1 MEELFHEKGYETKK
15 AVADCGNGFVSCHD
29 QRMFTKKERVGD
41 DVKVKYE
48 GYSGHGIAD
57 LDSKKLNSNMVD
69 VFAKKLKLDDYMTE
83 KLKSNELNAEAL
95 ESEATSDE
103 RDKLVKVERW
113 VKDTRV
119 RVNKAQNLKN
129 GDKYVVTIKTGD
141 KENPIKSESKTY
153 TVKGLKKTKK
163 VTAKDIAKDL
173 NVQAYGYNGKG
184 MIAITSKKYKGE
196 VMFHIKKNGSLSNGD
211 KVTIKLPSEFTDYE
225 KFDFRGKKEFTYTV
239 QGLKELAATK
249 DLDEIKKVTD
259 SMVNDEYPY
268 GEIEK
273 YVNTFINMYF
283 VPTSAYSDYSDEK
296 DTSVELNDK
305 SGLEASRKDKITI
318 AVLYTVKDD
327 YDEDDEAD
335 DSNTRVVEVTVGNVS
350 IEGDHT
356 NIDSIDTEDDGK
368 VSMQDSSLEVLQ
380 HNLAANGIKVK

>member
-1 MEELFHEKGYETKK
+1 MKNFRKFIVIVLMALVTVSLVACSQKK
-15 AVADCGNGFVSCHD
+15 SAL
-29 QRMFTKKERVGD
+29 E
-41 DVKVKYE
+41 DVKVTFK
-48 GYSGHGIAD
+48 GYDGHGYMEG
-57 LDSKKLNSNMVD
+57 DSKKITSNMID
-69 VFAKKLKLDDYMTE
+69 IMAKKAKLDDYLTE
-83 KLKSNELNAEAL
+83 KLKDVVETDAADYDL
-95 ESEATSDE
+95 EKDATSDE
-103 RDKLVKVERW
+103 RDSLVKVERW
-113 VKDTRV
+113 MKEIKIRSS
-119 RVNKAQNLKN
+119 KKENLKN
-129 GDKYVVTIKTGD
+129 GDKDNPV
-141 KENPIKSESKTY
+141 KEETKTY

-184 MIAITSKKYKGE
+184 LIAITSKKYKGE

-268 GEIEK
+268 GEFEK

-356 NIDSIDTEDDGK
+356 NIDSIDTEDDGT
-368 VSMQDSSLEVLQ
+368 VSTKDSSLEVLQ

>member
-1 MEELFHEKGYETKK
+1 MKLRKLLLIAVMALSVVMISACSQKK
-15 AVADCGNGFVSCHD
+15 SVL
-29 QRMFTKKERVGD
+29 D

-69 VFAKKLKLDDYMTE
+69 VFAKKLKLDDYLTE

-184 MIAITSKKYKGE
+184 LIAITSKKYKGE

-296 DTSVELNDK
+296 DMSVELNDK

>member
-1 MEELFHEKGYETKK
+1 MKLRKMLLIAVMSLSVVMISACSQKK
-15 AVADCGNGFVSCHD
+15 SVL
-29 QRMFTKKERVGD
+29 D

-57 LDSKKLNSNMVD
+57 LDNKKLNSNMVD
-69 VFAKKLKLDDYMTE
+69 VFAKKLKLDDYLTE

-141 KENPIKSESKTY
+141 KEKPSKSESKTY

-184 MIAITSKKYKGE
+184 LIAITSKKYKGE

-249 DLDEIKKVTD
+249 DLDEIKKVTY

-368 VSMQDSSLEVLQ
+368 VSTQDSSLEVLQ

>member
-1 MEELFHEKGYETKK
+1 MKNFRKFIVIVLMALVTVSLVACSQKK
-15 AVADCGNGFVSCHD
+15 SAL
-29 QRMFTKKERVGD
+29 E
-41 DVKVKYE
+41 DVKVTFK
-48 GYSGHGIAD
+48 GYDGHGYMEG
-57 LDSKKLNSNMVD
+57 DSKKITSNMID
-69 VFAKKLKLDDYMTE
+69 IMAKKAKLDDYLTE
-83 KLKSNELNAEAL
+83 KLKDVVETDAADYDL
-95 ESEATSDE
+95 EKDATSDE
-103 RDKLVKVERW
+103 RDSLVKVERW
-113 VKDTRV
+113 MKEIKIRSS
-119 RVNKAQNLKN
+119 KKENLKN
-129 GDKYVVTIKTGD
+129 GDKVRITIKTGD
-141 KENPIKSESKTY
+141 KDNPVKEETKTY

-163 VTAKDIAKDL
+163 VSAKDIAKNLD
-173 NVQAYGYNGKG
+173 VQAYGYNGKG
-184 MIAITSKKYKGE
+184 LIAITSKKYKGS
-196 VMFHIKKNGSLSNGD
+196 VSFHIKNNGSLKNGD
-211 KVTIKLPSEFTDYE
+211 KVTIKLPSEFTSDE
-225 KFDFRGKKEFTYTV
+225 KIDFQGKKEFTYTV

-268 GEIEK
+268 GEFEK

-356 NIDSIDTEDDGK
+356 NIDSIDTEDDGT
-368 VSMQDSSLEVLQ
+368 VSTKDSSLEVLQ

>member
-1 MEELFHEKGYETKK
+1 MKNFRKFIVIVLMALVTVSLVACSQKK
-15 AVADCGNGFVSCHD
+15 SAL
-29 QRMFTKKERVGD
+29 E
-41 DVKVKYE
+41 DVKVTFK
-48 GYSGHGIAD
+48 GYDGHGYMEG
-57 LDSKKLNSNMVD
+57 DSKKITSNMID
-69 VFAKKLKLDDYMTE
+69 IMAKKAELDDYLTE
-83 KLKSNELNAEAL
+83 KLKDVVETDAADYDL
-95 ESEATSDE
+95 EKDATSDE
-103 RDKLVKVERW
+103 RDSLVKVERW
-113 VKDTRV
+113 MKEIKIRSS
-119 RVNKAQNLKN
+119 KKENLKN
-129 GDKYVVTIKTGD
+129 GDKVRITIKTGD
-141 KENPIKSESKTY
+141 KDNPVKEETKTY

-163 VTAKDIAKDL
+163 VSAKDIAKNLD
-173 NVQAYGYNGKG
+173 VQAYGYNGKG
-184 MIAITSKKYKGE
+184 LIAITSKKYKGS
-196 VMFHIKKNGSLSNGD
+196 VSFHIKNNGSLKNGD
-211 KVTIKLPSEFTDYE
+211 KVTIKLPSEFTSDE
-225 KFDFRGKKEFTYTV
+225 KIDFQGKKEFTYTV

-268 GEIEK
+268 GEFEK

-335 DSNTRVVEVTVGNVS
+335 DSNTKVVEVTVGNVS

-356 NIDSIDTEDDGK
+356 NIDSIDTEDDGT
-368 VSMQDSSLEVLQ
+368 VSTQDSSLEVLQ

>member
-1 MEELFHEKGYETKK
+1 MRNGMKLRKMLLIAVMSLSVVMISACSQKK
-15 AVADCGNGFVSCHD
+15 SVL
-29 QRMFTKKERVGD
+29 D

-48 GYSGHGIAD
+48 GYSGHGVAY
-57 LDSKKLNSNMVD
+57 LDNKKLNSNMVD
-69 VFAKKLKLDDYMTE
+69 VFAKKLKLDDYLTE

-173 NVQAYGYNGKG
+173 NVQSYGYNGKG
-184 MIAITSKKYKGE
+184 LIAITSKKYKSE
-196 VMFHIKKNGSLSNGD
+196 VMFHIKNNGSLSNGD

-239 QGLKELAATK
+239 QGLKELSATK

-268 GEIEK
+268 GEYEK

-368 VSMQDSSLEVLQ
+368 VSTQDSSLEVLQ

>member
-1 MEELFHEKGYETKK
+1 MRKSMKLRNMLLIAVMTLSVVMVSACSQKK
-15 AVADCGNGFVSCHD
+15 SIL
-29 QRMFTKKERVGD
+29 D

-57 LDSKKLNSNMVD
+57 LDNEKLNSNMVD
-69 VFAKKLKLDDYMTE
+69 VFAKKLKLDDYLTE

-141 KENPIKSESKTY
+141 KENPIKNESKTY

-173 NVQAYGYNGKG
+173 NVQAYGYNSKG
-184 MIAITSKKYKGE
+184 LIAITSKKYKGE

-268 GEIEK
+268 GEFEK

-356 NIDSIDTEDDGK
+356 NIDSIDTEDDGT
-368 VSMQDSSLEVLQ
+368 VSTQDSSLEVLQ

>member
-1 MEELFHEKGYETKK
+1 MRNGMKLRKMLLIAVMSLSVVMISACSQKK
-15 AVADCGNGFVSCHD
+15 SVL
-29 QRMFTKKERVGD
+29 D

-48 GYSGHGIAD
+48 GYSGHGIAY
-57 LDSKKLNSNMVD
+57 LDNKKLNSNMVD
-69 VFAKKLKLDDYMTE
+69 VFAKKLKLDDYLTE

-119 RVNKAQNLKN
+119 RVSKAQNLKN

-153 TVKGLKKTKK
+153 IVKGLKKTKK

-184 MIAITSKKYKGE
+184 LIAITSKKYKSE
-196 VMFHIKKNGSLSNGD
+196 VMFHIKNNGSLSNGD

-239 QGLKELAATK
+239 QGLKELSATK

-268 GEIEK
+268 GEYEK

-368 VSMQDSSLEVLQ
+368 VSTQDSSLEVLQ

>member
-1 MEELFHEKGYETKK
+1 MRNGMKLRKMLLIAVMSLSVVMISACSQKK
-15 AVADCGNGFVSCHD
+15 SVL
-29 QRMFTKKERVGD
+29 D

-57 LDSKKLNSNMVD
+57 LDNKKLNSNMVD
-69 VFAKKLKLDDYMTE
+69 VFAKKLKLDDYLTE

-184 MIAITSKKYKGE
+184 LIAITSKKYKSE
-196 VMFHIKKNGSLSNGD
+196 VMFHIKNNGSLSNGD

-239 QGLKELAATK
+239 QGLKELSATK

-268 GEIEK
+268 GEYEK

-368 VSMQDSSLEVLQ
+368 VSTQDSSLEVLQ

>member
-1 MEELFHEKGYETKK
+1 MRNGMKLRKMLLIAVMSLSVVMISACSQKK
-15 AVADCGNGFVSCHD
+15 SVL
-29 QRMFTKKERVGD
+29 D

-48 GYSGHGIAD
+48 GYSGHGIAY
-57 LDSKKLNSNMVD
+57 LDNKKLNSNMVD
-69 VFAKKLKLDDYMTE
+69 VFAKKLKLDDYLTE

-173 NVQAYGYNGKG
+173 NVQSYGYNGKG
-184 MIAITSKKYKGE
+184 LIAITSKKYKSE
-196 VMFHIKKNGSLSNGD
+196 VMFHIKNNGSLSNGD

-239 QGLKELAATK
+239 QGLKELSATK

-268 GEIEK
+268 GEYEK

-368 VSMQDSSLEVLQ
+368 VSTQDSSLEVLQ

>member
-1 MEELFHEKGYETKK
+1 MRNGMKLRKMLLIAVMSLSVVMISACSQKK
-15 AVADCGNGFVSCHD
+15 SVL
-29 QRMFTKKERVGD
+29 D

-48 GYSGHGIAD
+48 GYSGHGIAY
-57 LDSKKLNSNMVD
+57 LDNKKRNANMVD
-69 VFAKKLKLDDYMTE
+69 VFAKKLKLDDYLTE

-184 MIAITSKKYKGE
+184 LIAITSKKYKSE
-196 VMFHIKKNGSLSNGD
+196 VMFHIKNNGSLSNGD

-239 QGLKELAATK
+239 QGLKELSATK

-268 GEIEK
+268 GEYEK

-368 VSMQDSSLEVLQ
+368 VSTQDSSLEVLQ

>member
-1 MEELFHEKGYETKK
+1 MKNFRKFIVIVLMALVTVSLVACSQKK
-15 AVADCGNGFVSCHD
+15 SAL
-29 QRMFTKKERVGD
+29 E
-41 DVKVKYE
+41 DVKVTFK
-48 GYSGHGIAD
+48 GYDGHGYMEG
-57 LDSKKLNSNMVD
+57 DSKKITSNMID
-69 VFAKKLKLDDYMTE
+69 IMAKKAKLDDYLTE
-83 KLKSNELNAEAL
+83 KLKDVVETDAADYDL
-95 ESEATSDE
+95 EKDATSDE
-103 RDKLVKVERW
+103 RDSLVKVERW
-113 VKDTRV
+113 MKEIKIRSS
-119 RVNKAQNLKN
+119 KKENLKN
-129 GDKYVVTIKTGD
+129 GDKVRITIKTGD
-141 KENPIKSESKTY
+141 KDNPVKEETKTY

-184 MIAITSKKYKGE
+184 LIAITSKKYKGS
-196 VMFHIKKNGSLSNGD
+196 VSFHIKNNGSLKNGD
-211 KVTIKLPSEFTDYE
+211 KVTIKLPSEFTSDE
-225 KFDFRGKKEFTYTV
+225 KIDFQGKKEFTYTV

-268 GEIEK
+268 GEFEK

-356 NIDSIDTEDDGK
+356 NIDSIDTEDDGT
-368 VSMQDSSLEVLQ
+368 VSTKDSSLEVLQ

>member
-1 MEELFHEKGYETKK
+1 MRKSMKLRNMLLIAVMALSVVMVSACSQKK
-15 AVADCGNGFVSCHD
+15 SIL
-29 QRMFTKKERVGD
+29 D

-57 LDSKKLNSNMVD
+57 LDNEKLNSNMVD
-69 VFAKKLKLDDYMTE
+69 VFAKKLKLDDYLTE

-119 RVNKAQNLKN
+119 RVNKAKNLKN

-141 KENPIKSESKTY
+141 KENPIKNESKTY

-184 MIAITSKKYKGE
+184 LIAITSKKYKGE

-268 GEIEK
+268 GEFER

-356 NIDSIDTEDDGK
+356 NIDSIDTEDDGT
-368 VSMQDSSLEVLQ
+368 VSTKDSSLEVLQ

>member
-1 MEELFHEKGYETKK
+1 MRKGMKLRKLLLIAVMALSVVMISACSQKK
-15 AVADCGNGFVSCHD
+15 SVL
-29 QRMFTKKERVGD
+29 D

-184 MIAITSKKYKGE
+184 LIAITSKKYKGE

-368 VSMQDSSLEVLQ
+368 VSTQDSSLEVLQ

>member
-1 MEELFHEKGYETKK
+1 MRNGMKLRKMLLIAVMSLSVVMISACSQKK
-15 AVADCGNGFVSCHD
+15 SVL
-29 QRMFTKKERVGD
+29 D

-48 GYSGHGIAD
+48 GYSGHGIAN
-57 LDSKKLNSNMVD
+57 LDNKKLNSNMVD
-69 VFAKKLKLDDYMTE
+69 VFAKKLKLDDYLTE

-184 MIAITSKKYKGE
+184 LIAITSKKYKSE
-196 VMFHIKKNGSLSNGD
+196 VMFHIKNNGSLSNGD

-368 VSMQDSSLEVLQ
+368 VSTQDSSLEVLQ

>member
-1 MEELFHEKGYETKK
+1 MRKSMKLRNMLLIAVMALSVVMVSACSQKK
-15 AVADCGNGFVSCHD
+15 SIL
-29 QRMFTKKERVGD
+29 D

-57 LDSKKLNSNMVD
+57 LDNEKLNSNMVD
-69 VFAKKLKLDDYMTE
+69 VFAKKLKLDDYLTE

-141 KENPIKSESKTY
+141 KENPIKNESKTY

-184 MIAITSKKYKGE
+184 LIAITSKKYKGE

-225 KFDFRGKKEFTYTV
+225 KFDFQGKKEFTYTV

-268 GEIEK
+268 GEFEK

-356 NIDSIDTEDDGK
+356 NIDSIDTEDDGT
-368 VSMQDSSLEVLQ
+368 VSTKDSSLEVLQ

>member
-1 MEELFHEKGYETKK
+1 MKNFRKFIVIVLMALVTVSLVACSQKK
-15 AVADCGNGFVSCHD
+15 SAL
-29 QRMFTKKERVGD
+29 E
-41 DVKVKYE
+41 DVKVTFK
-48 GYSGHGIAD
+48 GYDGHGYMEG
-57 LDSKKLNSNMVD
+57 DSKKITSNMID
-69 VFAKKLKLDDYMTE
+69 IMAKKAKLDDYLTE
-83 KLKSNELNAEAL
+83 KLKDVVETDAVDYDL
-95 ESEATSDE
+95 EKDATSDE
-103 RDKLVKVERW
+103 RDSLVKVERW
-113 VKDTRV
+113 MKEIKIRSS
-119 RVNKAQNLKN
+119 KKENLKN
-129 GDKYVVTIKTGD
+129 GDKVRITIKTGD
-141 KENPIKSESKTY
+141 KDNPVKEETKTY

-163 VTAKDIAKDL
+163 VSAKDIAKNLD
-173 NVQAYGYNGKG
+173 VQAYGYNGKG
-184 MIAITSKKYKGE
+184 LIAITSKKYKGS
-196 VMFHIKKNGSLSNGD
+196 VSFHIKNNGSLKNGD
-211 KVTIKLPSEFTDYE
+211 KVTIKLPSEFTSDE
-225 KFDFRGKKEFTYTV
+225 KIDFQGKKEFTYTV

-268 GEIEK
+268 GEFEK

-335 DSNTRVVEVTVGNVS
+335 DSNTKVVEVTVGNVS

-356 NIDSIDTEDDGK
+356 NIDSIDTEDDGT
-368 VSMQDSSLEVLQ
+368 VSTQDSSLEVLQ

>member
-1 MEELFHEKGYETKK
+1 MKLRKMLLI
-15 AVADCGNGFVSCHD
+15 AVMSLSVVMISACSQKNSVL
-29 QRMFTKKERVGD
+29 D

-57 LDSKKLNSNMVD
+57 LDNKKLNSNMVD
-69 VFAKKLKLDDYMTE
+69 VFAKKLKLDDYLTE

-103 RDKLVKVERW
+103 RDNLVKVERW

-141 KENPIKSESKTY
+141 KENPINSESKTY

-184 MIAITSKKYKGE
+184 LIAITSKKYKGE

-239 QGLKELAATK
+239 QGLKELSATK

-268 GEIEK
+268 GEYEK

-368 VSMQDSSLEVLQ
+368 VSTQDSSLEVLQ

>member
-1 MEELFHEKGYETKK
+1 MKNFRKFIVIVLMALVTVSLVACSQKK
-15 AVADCGNGFVSCHD
+15 SAL
-29 QRMFTKKERVGD
+29 E
-41 DVKVKYE
+41 DVKVTFK
-48 GYSGHGIAD
+48 GYDGHGYMEG
-57 LDSKKLNSNMVD
+57 DSKKITSNMID
-69 VFAKKLKLDDYMTE
+69 IMAKKAKLDDYLTE
-83 KLKSNELNAEAL
+83 KLKDVVETDAADYDL
-95 ESEATSDE
+95 EKDATSDE
-103 RDKLVKVERW
+103 RDSLVKVERW
-113 VKDTRV
+113 MKEIKITSS
-119 RVNKAQNLKN
+119 KKENLKN
-129 GDKYVVTIKTGD
+129 GDKVRITIKTGD
-141 KENPIKSESKTY
+141 KDNPVKEETKTY

-163 VTAKDIAKDL
+163 VSAKDIAKNLD
-173 NVQAYGYNGKG
+173 VQAYGYNGKG
-184 MIAITSKKYKGE
+184 LIAITSKKYKGS
-196 VMFHIKKNGSLSNGD
+196 VSFHIKNNGSLKNGD

-225 KFDFRGKKEFTYTV
+225 KFDFRSKKEFTYTV

-268 GEIEK
+268 GEFEK

-356 NIDSIDTEDDGK
+356 NIDSIDTEDDGT
-368 VSMQDSSLEVLQ
+368 VSTQDSSLEVLQ

>member
-1 MEELFHEKGYETKK
+1 MRKGMKLRKLLLIAVMALSVVMISACSQKK
-15 AVADCGNGFVSCHD
+15 SVL
-29 QRMFTKKERVGD
+29 D

-48 GYSGHGIAD
+48 GYSGHGIAY
-57 LDSKKLNSNMVD
+57 LDNKKLNSNMVD
-69 VFAKKLKLDDYMTE
+69 VFAKKLKLDDYLTE

-184 MIAITSKKYKGE
+184 LIAITSKKYKSE
-196 VMFHIKKNGSLSNGD
+196 VMFHIKNNGSLSNGD

-239 QGLKELAATK
+239 QGLKELSATK

-268 GEIEK
+268 GEYEK

-368 VSMQDSSLEVLQ
+368 VSTQDSSLEVLQ

>member
-1 MEELFHEKGYETKK
+1 MRKGMKLRKLLLIAVMALSVVMVSACSQKK
-15 AVADCGNGFVSCHD
+15 SVL
-29 QRMFTKKERVGD
+29 D

-57 LDSKKLNSNMVD
+57 LDNEKINSNMVD
-69 VFAKKLKLDDYMTE
+69 VFAKKLKLDDYLTE

-141 KENPIKSESKTY
+141 KENPIKNESKTY

-184 MIAITSKKYKGE
+184 LIAITSKKYKGS
-196 VMFHIKKNGSLSNGD
+196 VSFHIKNNGSLKNGD

-268 GEIEK
+268 GEFEK

-356 NIDSIDTEDDGK
+356 NIDSIDTEDDGT
-368 VSMQDSSLEVLQ
+368 VSTQDSSLEVLQ

>member
-1 MEELFHEKGYETKK
+1 MKNFRKFIVIVLMALVTVSLVACSQKK
-15 AVADCGNGFVSCHD
+15 SAL
-29 QRMFTKKERVGD
+29 E
-41 DVKVKYE
+41 DVKVTFK
-48 GYSGHGIAD
+48 GYDGHGYMEG
-57 LDSKKLNSNMVD
+57 DSKKITSNMID
-69 VFAKKLKLDDYMTE
+69 IMANKAKLDDYLTE
-83 KLKSNELNAEAL
+83 KLKDVVETDAADYDL
-95 ESEATSDE
+95 EKDATSDE
-103 RDKLVKVERW
+103 RDSLVKVERW
-113 VKDTRV
+113 MKEIKIRSS
-119 RVNKAQNLKN
+119 KKENLKN
-129 GDKYVVTIKTGD
+129 GDKVRITIKTGD
-141 KENPIKSESKTY
+141 KDNPVKEETKTY

-184 MIAITSKKYKGE
+184 LIAITSKKYKGS
-196 VMFHIKKNGSLSNGD
+196 VSFHIKNNGSLKNGD
-211 KVTIKLPSEFTDYE
+211 KVTIKLPSEFTSDE
-225 KFDFRGKKEFTYTV
+225 KIDFQGKKEFTYTV

-268 GEIEK
+268 GEFEK

-335 DSNTRVVEVTVGNVS
+335 DSNTKVVEVTVGNVS

-356 NIDSIDTEDDGK
+356 NIDSIDTEDDGT
-368 VSMQDSSLEVLQ
+368 VSTKDSSLEVLQ

>member
-1 MEELFHEKGYETKK
+1 MKNFRKFIVIVLMALVTVSLVACSQKK
-15 AVADCGNGFVSCHD
+15 SAL
-29 QRMFTKKERVGD
+29 E
-41 DVKVKYE
+41 DVKVTFK
-48 GYSGHGIAD
+48 GYDGHGYMEG
-57 LDSKKLNSNMVD
+57 DSKKITSNMID
-69 VFAKKLKLDDYMTE
+69 IMAKKAKLDDYLTE
-83 KLKSNELNAEAL
+83 KLKDVVETDAADYDL
-95 ESEATSDE
+95 EKDATSDE
-103 RDKLVKVERW
+103 RDSLVKVERW
-113 VKDTRV
+113 MKEIKIRSS
-119 RVNKAQNLKN
+119 KKENLKN
-129 GDKYVVTIKTGD
+129 GDKVRITIKTGD
-141 KENPIKSESKTY
+141 KDNPVKEETKTY

-184 MIAITSKKYKGE
+184 LIAITSKKYKGS
-196 VMFHIKKNGSLSNGD
+196 VSFHIKNNGSLKNGD
-211 KVTIKLPSEFTDYE
+211 KVTIKLPSEFTSDE
-225 KFDFRGKKEFTYTV
+225 KIDFQGKKEFTYTV

-268 GEIEK
+268 GEFEK

-335 DSNTRVVEVTVGNVS
+335 DSNTKVVEVTVGNVS

-356 NIDSIDTEDDGK
+356 NIDSIDTEDDGT
-368 VSMQDSSLEVLQ
+368 VSTKDSSLEVLQ

>member
-1 MEELFHEKGYETKK
+1 MKNFRKFIVIVLMALVTVSLGACSQKK
-15 AVADCGNGFVSCHD
+15 SAL
-29 QRMFTKKERVGD
+29 E
-41 DVKVKYE
+41 DVKVTFK
-48 GYSGHGIAD
+48 GYDGHGYMEG
-57 LDSKKLNSNMVD
+57 DSKKITSNMID
-69 VFAKKLKLDDYMTE
+69 IMAKKAKLDDYLTE
-83 KLKSNELNAEAL
+83 KLKDVVETDAADYDL
-95 ESEATSDE
+95 EKDATSDE
-103 RDKLVKVERW
+103 RDSLVKVERW
-113 VKDTRV
+113 MKEIKIRSS
-119 RVNKAQNLKN
+119 KKENLKN
-129 GDKYVVTIKTGD
+129 GDKVRITIKTGD
-141 KENPIKSESKTY
+141 KDNPVKEETKTY

-163 VTAKDIAKDL
+163 VSAKDIAKNLD
-173 NVQAYGYNGKG
+173 VQAYGYNGKG
-184 MIAITSKKYKGE
+184 LIAITSKKYKGS
-196 VMFHIKKNGSLSNGD
+196 VSFHIKNNGSLKNGD
-211 KVTIKLPSEFTDYE
+211 KVTIKLPSEFTSDE
-225 KFDFRGKKEFTYTV
+225 KIDFQGKKEFTYTV
-239 QGLKELAATK
+239 QGLKELTATK

-268 GEIEK
+268 GEFEK

-356 NIDSIDTEDDGK
+356 NIDSIDTEDDGT
-368 VSMQDSSLEVLQ
+368 VSTQDSSLEVLQ

>member
-1 MEELFHEKGYETKK
+1 MRNGMKLRKMMLIAVMSLSVVMISACSQKK
-15 AVADCGNGFVSCHD
+15 SVL
-29 QRMFTKKERVGD
+29 D

-57 LDSKKLNSNMVD
+57 LDNKKLNSNMVD
-69 VFAKKLKLDDYMTE
+69 VFAKKLKLDDYLTE

-103 RDKLVKVERW
+103 RDNLVKVERW

-153 TVKGLKKTKK
+153 IVKGLKKTKK

-184 MIAITSKKYKGE
+184 LIAITSKKYKGE

-239 QGLKELAATK
+239 QGLKELSATK

-268 GEIEK
+268 GEYEK

-368 VSMQDSSLEVLQ
+368 VSTQDSSLEVLQ

>member
-1 MEELFHEKGYETKK
+1 MKNFRKFIVIVLMALVTVSLVACSQKK
-15 AVADCGNGFVSCHD
+15 SAL
-29 QRMFTKKERVGD
+29 E
-41 DVKVKYE
+41 DVKVTFK
-48 GYSGHGIAD
+48 GYDGHGYMEG
-57 LDSKKLNSNMVD
+57 DSKKITSNMID
-69 VFAKKLKLDDYMTE
+69 IMAKKAKLDDYLTE
-83 KLKSNELNAEAL
+83 KLKDVVETDAADYDL
-95 ESEATSDE
+95 EKDATSDE
-103 RDKLVKVERW
+103 RDSLVKVERW
-113 VKDTRV
+113 MKEIKIRSS
-119 RVNKAQNLKN
+119 KKENLKN
-129 GDKYVVTIKTGD
+129 GDKVRITIKTGD
-141 KENPIKSESKTY
+141 KDNPVKEETKTY

-163 VTAKDIAKDL
+163 VSAKDIAKNLD
-173 NVQAYGYNGKG
+173 VQAYGYNGKG
-184 MIAITSKKYKGE
+184 LIAITSKKYKGS
-196 VMFHIKKNGSLSNGD
+196 VSFHIKNNGSLKNGD
-211 KVTIKLPSEFTDYE
+211 KVTIKLPSEFTSDE
-225 KFDFRGKKEFTYTV
+225 KIDFQGKKEFTYTV

-268 GEIEK
+268 GEFEK

-335 DSNTRVVEVTVGNVS
+335 DSNTKVVEVTVGNVS

-356 NIDSIDTEDDGK
+356 NIDSIDTEDDGT
-368 VSMQDSSLEVLQ
+368 VSTQDSSLEVLQ

>member
-1 MEELFHEKGYETKK
+1 MRNSMKLRKMLLIAVMSLSVVMISACSQKK
-15 AVADCGNGFVSCHD
+15 SVL
-29 QRMFTKKERVGD
+29 D

-48 GYSGHGIAD
+48 GYSGHGIAY
-57 LDSKKLNSNMVD
+57 LDNKKLNSNMVD
-69 VFAKKLKLDDYMTE
+69 VFAKKLKLDDYLTE

-153 TVKGLKKTKK
+153 IVKGLKKTKK

-184 MIAITSKKYKGE
+184 LIAITSKKYKSE
-196 VMFHIKKNGSLSNGD
+196 VMFHIKNNGSLSNGD

-239 QGLKELAATK
+239 QGLKELSATK

-268 GEIEK
+268 GEYEK

-368 VSMQDSSLEVLQ
+368 VSTQDSSLEVLQ

>member
-1 MEELFHEKGYETKK
+1 MRKSMKLRNMLLIAVMALSVVMVSACSQKK
-15 AVADCGNGFVSCHD
+15 SIL
-29 QRMFTKKERVGD
+29 D

-57 LDSKKLNSNMVD
+57 LDNEKLNSNMVD
-69 VFAKKLKLDDYMTE
+69 VFAKKLKLDDYLTE

-141 KENPIKSESKTY
+141 KENPIKNESKTY

-184 MIAITSKKYKGE
+184 LIAITSKKYKGE

-225 KFDFRGKKEFTYTV
+225 KFDFRGKKKFTYTV

-268 GEIEK
+268 GEFEK

-335 DSNTRVVEVTVGNVS
+335 DSNTKVVEVTVGNVS

-356 NIDSIDTEDDGK
+356 NIDSIDTEDDGT
-368 VSMQDSSLEVLQ
+368 VSTQDSSLEVLQ

>member
-1 MEELFHEKGYETKK
+1 MKNFRKFIVIVLMALVTVSLVACSQKK
-15 AVADCGNGFVSCHD
+15 SAL
-29 QRMFTKKERVGD
+29 E
-41 DVKVKYE
+41 DVKVTFK
-48 GYSGHGIAD
+48 GYDGHGYMEG
-57 LDSKKLNSNMVD
+57 DSKKITSNMID
-69 VFAKKLKLDDYMTE
+69 IMAKKAKLDDYLTE
-83 KLKSNELNAEAL
+83 KLKDVVETDAADYDL
-95 ESEATSDE
+95 EKDATSDE
-103 RDKLVKVERW
+103 RDSLVKVERW
-113 VKDTRV
+113 MKEIKIRSS
-119 RVNKAQNLKN
+119 KKENLKN
-129 GDKYVVTIKTGD
+129 GDKVRITIKTGD
-141 KENPIKSESKTY
+141 KDNPVKEETKTY

-163 VTAKDIAKDL
+163 VSAKDIAKNLD
-173 NVQAYGYNGKG
+173 VQAYGYNGKG
-184 MIAITSKKYKGE
+184 LIAITSKKYKGS
-196 VMFHIKKNGSLSNGD
+196 VSFHIKNNGSLKNGD

-249 DLDEIKKVTD
+249 DIDEIKKVTD

-268 GEIEK
+268 GEFEK

-356 NIDSIDTEDDGK
+356 NIDSIDTEDDGT
-368 VSMQDSSLEVLQ
+368 VSTQDSSLEVLQ

>member
-1 MEELFHEKGYETKK
+1 MKNFRKFIVIVLMALVTVSLVACSQKK
-15 AVADCGNGFVSCHD
+15 SAL
-29 QRMFTKKERVGD
+29 E
-41 DVKVKYE
+41 DVKVTFK
-48 GYSGHGIAD
+48 GYDGHGYMEG
-57 LDSKKLNSNMVD
+57 DSKKITSNMID
-69 VFAKKLKLDDYMTE
+69 IMAKKAKLDDYLTE
-83 KLKSNELNAEAL
+83 KLKDVVETDAADYDL
-95 ESEATSDE
+95 EKDATSDE
-103 RDKLVKVERW
+103 RDSIVKVERW
-113 VKDTRV
+113 MKEIKIRSS
-119 RVNKAQNLKN
+119 KKENLKN
-129 GDKYVVTIKTGD
+129 GDKVRITIKTGD
-141 KENPIKSESKTY
+141 KDNPVKEETKTY

-184 MIAITSKKYKGE
+184 LIAITSKKYKGS
-196 VMFHIKKNGSLSNGD
+196 VSFHIKNNGSLKNGD
-211 KVTIKLPSEFTDYE
+211 KVTIKLPSEFTSDE
-225 KFDFRGKKEFTYTV
+225 KIDFQGKKEFTYTV

-268 GEIEK
+268 GEFEK

-335 DSNTRVVEVTVGNVS
+335 DSNTKVVEVTVGNVS

-356 NIDSIDTEDDGK
+356 NIDSIDTEDDGT
-368 VSMQDSSLEVLQ
+368 VSTKDSSLEVLQ

>member
-1 MEELFHEKGYETKK
+1 MRNGMKLRKMLLIAVMSLSVVMISACSQKK
-15 AVADCGNGFVSCHD
+15 SVL
-29 QRMFTKKERVGD
+29 D

-48 GYSGHGIAD
+48 GYSGHGIAY
-57 LDSKKLNSNMVD
+57 LDNKKLNSNMVD
-69 VFAKKLKLDDYMTE
+69 VFAKKLKLDDYLTE

-184 MIAITSKKYKGE
+184 LIAITSKKYKSE
-196 VMFHIKKNGSLSNGD
+196 VMFHIKNNGSLSNGD

-239 QGLKELAATK
+239 QGLKELSATK

-268 GEIEK
+268 GEYEK

-368 VSMQDSSLEVLQ
+368 VSTQDSSLEVLQ

>member
-1 MEELFHEKGYETKK
+1 MKNFRKFIVIVLMALVTVSLVACSQKK
-15 AVADCGNGFVSCHD
+15 SAL
-29 QRMFTKKERVGD
+29 E
-41 DVKVKYE
+41 DVKVTFK
-48 GYSGHGIAD
+48 GYDGHGYMEG
-57 LDSKKLNSNMVD
+57 DSKKITSNMID
-69 VFAKKLKLDDYMTE
+69 IMAKKAKLDDYLTE
-83 KLKSNELNAEAL
+83 KLKDVVETDAADYDL
-95 ESEATSDE
+95 EKDATSDE
-103 RDKLVKVERW
+103 RDSLVKVERW
-113 VKDTRV
+113 MKEIKIRSS
-119 RVNKAQNLKN
+119 KKENLKN
-129 GDKYVVTIKTGD
+129 GDKVRITIKTGD
-141 KENPIKSESKTY
+141 KDNPVKEETKTY

-163 VTAKDIAKDL
+163 VSAKDIAKNLD
-173 NVQAYGYNGKG
+173 VQAYGYNGKG
-184 MIAITSKKYKGE
+184 LIAITSKKYKGS
-196 VMFHIKKNGSLSNGD
+196 VSFHIKNNGSLKNGD
-211 KVTIKLPSEFTDYE
+211 KVIIKLPSEFTSDE
-225 KFDFRGKKEFTYTV
+225 KIDFQGKKEFTYTV

-268 GEIEK
+268 GEFEK

-335 DSNTRVVEVTVGNVS
+335 DSNTKVVEVTVGNVS

-356 NIDSIDTEDDGK
+356 NIDSIDTEDDGT
-368 VSMQDSSLEVLQ
+368 VSTQDSSLEVLQ

>member
-1 MEELFHEKGYETKK
+1 MRKSMKLRNMLLIAVMTLSVVMVSACSQKK
-15 AVADCGNGFVSCHD
+15 SIL
-29 QRMFTKKERVGD
+29 D

-57 LDSKKLNSNMVD
+57 LDNEKINSNMVD
-69 VFAKKLKLDDYMTE
+69 VFAKKLKLDDYLTE

-141 KENPIKSESKTY
+141 KENPIKNESKTY

-184 MIAITSKKYKGE
+184 LIAITSKKYKGE

-268 GEIEK
+268 GEFEK

-356 NIDSIDTEDDGK
+356 NIDSIDTEDDGT
-368 VSMQDSSLEVLQ
+368 VSTQDSSLEVLQ

>member
-1 MEELFHEKGYETKK
+1 MRKSMKLRNMLLIAVMALSVVMVSACSQKK
-15 AVADCGNGFVSCHD
+15 SIL
-29 QRMFTKKERVGD
+29 D

-57 LDSKKLNSNMVD
+57 LDNEKLNSNMVD
-69 VFAKKLKLDDYMTE
+69 VFAKKLKLDDYLTE

-141 KENPIKSESKTY
+141 KENPIKNESKTY

-184 MIAITSKKYKGE
+184 LIAITSKKYKGE

-268 GEIEK
+268 GEFEK

-335 DSNTRVVEVTVGNVS
+335 DSNTKVVEVTVGNVS

-356 NIDSIDTEDDGK
+356 NIDSIDTEDDGT
-368 VSMQDSSLEVLQ
+368 VSTQDSSLEVLQ

>member
-1 MEELFHEKGYETKK
+1 MKNFRKFIVIVLMALVTVSLVACSQKK
-15 AVADCGNGFVSCHD
+15 SAL
-29 QRMFTKKERVGD
+29 E
-41 DVKVKYE
+41 DVKVTFK
-48 GYSGHGIAD
+48 GYDGHGYMEG
-57 LDSKKLNSNMVD
+57 DSKKITSNMID
-69 VFAKKLKLDDYMTE
+69 IMAKKAKLDDYLTE
-83 KLKSNELNAEAL
+83 KLKDVVETDAADYDL
-95 ESEATSDE
+95 EKDATSDE
-103 RDKLVKVERW
+103 RDSLVKVERW
-113 VKDTRV
+113 MKEIKIRSS
-119 RVNKAQNLKN
+119 KKENLKN
-129 GDKYVVTIKTGD
+129 GDKVRITIKTGD
-141 KENPIKSESKTY
+141 KDNPVKEETKTY

-184 MIAITSKKYKGE
+184 LIAITSKKYKGS
-196 VMFHIKKNGSLSNGD
+196 VSFHIKNNGSLKNGD
-211 KVTIKLPSEFTDYE
+211 KVTIKIPSEFTDYE

-268 GEIEK
+268 GEFEK

-335 DSNTRVVEVTVGNVS
+335 DSNTKVVEVTVGNVS

-356 NIDSIDTEDDGK
+356 NIDSIDTEDDGT
-368 VSMQDSSLEVLQ
+368 VSTKDSSLEVLQ